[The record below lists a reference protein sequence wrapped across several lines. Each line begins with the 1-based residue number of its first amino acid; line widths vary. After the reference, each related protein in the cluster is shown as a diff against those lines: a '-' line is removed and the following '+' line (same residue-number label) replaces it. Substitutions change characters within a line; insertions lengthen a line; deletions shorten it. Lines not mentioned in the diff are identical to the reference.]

1 MPRAVLQAVWG
12 PASWSQHRRLIWKHN
27 SFGQAGHLLSPTTK
41 GSGPGEGEEP
51 RWPGEGGSA
60 QGSAGSW
67 GQRGPPG
74 CRACGAGVPMRP
86 LDAWPLQREVLQG
99 KVEGRPW
106 HQTAEWPQALGQVLG
121 GLTSSVKWGPS
132 PGSLQGRQEW
142 LIFCRAGSQ
151 PPPHP
156 SAVPGCP
163 MTPATLATGQPDPAG
178 LRLIDP
184 LPPGPPRP
192 PQMLPAP
199 QGLIR
204 ASTEPCS
211 PFN

>member
-151 PPPHP
+151 PPPP
-156 SAVPGCP
+156 SLCSARLPHDTCHTCHRAARP
-163 MTPATLATGQPDPAG
+163 CRPAAHRPPPSRATAASPDAPS
-178 LRLIDP
+178 
-184 LPPGPPRP
+184 PPGPD
-192 PQMLPAP
+192 
-199 QGLIR
+199 QGIDR
-204 ASTEPCS
+204 AVLTI
-211 PFN
+211 